1 MGKLISR
8 NLLRVR
14 SRRDSKGVS
23 PLKRIAAFIVLSAL
37 GILLVWGRA
46 IAAMPSSPTPQAAS
60 GLSAPTVVSEPVAS
74 EAVTS
79 QQLISEQFASDEE
92 RALNLYRTGDFAAA
106 VQVWQDIADR
116 STDGIDR
123 AIALGNLSLCWQKLG
138 QWDAATKAIA
148 QSWQQMSA
156 APSQPDTLQI
166 QAQLLNIQG
175 RLDFSVGDYGNAL
188 DRWKESEELYEQLG
202 DRNRAARSQLN
213 QVQAMQ
219 GLGLYRRAE
228 KTLAGTIA
236 QLNEQPDSALKAAQW
251 RSLGNI
257 LRILG
262 HVGTLDAIESPCQ
275 LRIADLQQTPTTL
288 SAATAWQQSL
298 AIAQRLN
305 LPDAASE
312 AYLGLGNVAR
322 AIYQREAGLQ
332 NASHAAPEA
341 AQMAIACYQNAANA
355 AAPAIRVRAQLN
367 TMNLLLEQAEDA
379 DSEVELSRIQSQ
391 LNEIDRAEIEA
402 TLNTLPPGRTEVD
415 TRIELARNLMKLAG
429 QEDSPVADS
438 PIVRDAQRLLLAAVE
453 RANTLSDPRVR
464 SQALGTLGEFYS
476 MQRDWG
482 RAKPATEQALA
493 IAQSIQADDLSY
505 QWLWQLGRILKTSLN
520 KSAQPD
526 TLAAIAAYDG
536 AVKTLQSLRR
546 DLVAIEQEAQFDFRD
561 RVEPV
566 YREFVD
572 LLLQSPNPSQA
583 NLRMAREAIEGLQLA
598 ELDNFFRDACSKS
611 KPQPIEQ
618 IDASAVAIYG
628 IMLDDRLEVIVRL
641 PQQTD
646 GELFHYRTPIPKAE
660 LVRTIADL
668 RVKLE
673 TLSPRER
680 PATQQLSQQIY
691 NGLLAPAL
699 AQLQGE
705 ETLVFVLDGELRT
718 IPMAALYDGKQYL
731 IERHPV
737 AIEPGLHLLDPQ
749 PLSRPFNALLAGL
762 SQPPDLAFSP
772 LPNVPRELQI
782 IEEIIKTSGGTVSN
796 KWLDGDFTRQNLE
809 NRVGSEPLQLVHLA
823 THGQF
828 SSQAE
833 NTFFLASDGPINI
846 KQLEPIFGSRNPRQS
861 KSIDLLFI
869 SACETASG
877 DDRAV
882 LGLAGVAVRSSARST
897 IASLWSLSDKSATEF
912 ISTFYQELVA
922 GTPRAEALRRAQLN
936 FLKGDTGRNAP
947 LYWASYVL
955 LGDWR

>member
-8 NLLRVR
+8 NLLHVR
-14 SRRDSKGVS
+14 SRHDSKGVS

-46 IAAMPSSPTPQAAS
+46 IATMPSSPTSQAAS
-60 GLSAPTVVSEPVAS
+60 GLSAPTAVSEPVAS
-74 EAVTS
+74 E
-79 QQLISEQFASDEE
+79 QLISEQFASDEE

-138 QWDAATKAIA
+138 QWDAATEAIA

-202 DRNRAARSQLN
+202 DRDRAARSQLN

-228 KTLAGTIA
+228 KTLAGTIT

-251 RSLGNI
+251 RSLGNV

-262 HVGTLDAIESPCQ
+262 NVGTLDAIEFPCQ
-275 LRIADLQQTPTTL
+275 LRIADLQQTPTTR

-322 AIYQREAGLQ
+322 AIYQREAGLNL

-355 AAPAIRVRAQLN
+355 AAPPIRVRAQLN

-379 DSEVELSRIQSQ
+379 DSAVELSRIQSQ
-391 LNEIDRAEIEA
+391 LNEIDRAAIEA

-415 TRIELARNLMKLAG
+415 TRIELARNLMKLAV

-438 PIVRDAQRLLLAAVE
+438 PVMRDAQRLLLAAVE

-464 SQALGTLGEFYS
+464 SQALGTLGELYS

-482 RAKPATEQALA
+482 RAKPATENALA

-526 TLAAIAAYDG
+526 TIAAIAAYDG

-660 LVRTIADL
+660 LVRTIDEL
-668 RVKLE
+668 RFKLE
-673 TLSPRER
+673 ASDEEDVLQE
-680 PATQQLSQQIY
+680 AQQLSQQIY
-691 NGLLAPAL
+691 TGFLAPAL

-705 ETLVFVLDGELRT
+705 ETLVFVLDGELRN

-737 AIEPGLHLLDPQ
+737 AIEPGLHLLDAQ

-762 SQPPDLAFSP
+762 SQSSPDIGFPP
-772 LPNVPRELQI
+772 LPNVLRELQI
-782 IEEIIKTSGGTVSN
+782 IEQIIKTSGGKVSN

-809 NRVGSEPLQLVHLA
+809 NRVGSDPLQLVHLA

-869 SACETASG
+869 SACETAAG

-897 IASLWSLSDKSATEF
+897 IASLWSLSDESATEF
-912 ISTFYQELVA
+912 IITFYQELVA